1 MQLIKQLGLIISLL
15 IFLAQPSWGTSVA
28 GHVILTKGE
37 VSAIDANGTTRAL
50 KRRSQIFNGDT
61 IKTGPAASIQVR
73 FIDKALM
80 TIKANSE
87 MNIERYLLTQKE
99 NEPQKEQAI
108 MQLVKGGFRTIT
120 GTIGKG
126 DKSAYKVK
134 TPAASIGIRGTNYEV
149 QQESDGSFV
158 MGVYN
163 GGIRVENES
172 GIIEL
177 GEGADFNFTRVRPQ
191 SAPKGLLVPPPTL
204 AENEAT
210 QQNQEES
217 DEIASEDKS
226 NEDSTDGTIEETEE
240 EEPQSL
246 ASFDDTT
253 LNNENDSNINNA
265 IDTKLTDTIETT
277 VVNSG
282 LGTFDFKD
290 PYKGI
295 DASNINNPFDENIIT
310 DEQYALAKS
319 GRLGFIAVPVNFDF
333 GSEGTPTL
341 PLEEAMLES
350 MHTVNSIEQVDYN
363 GSNTTINIYY
373 DVLVPTTTNDV
384 TTYEK
389 EEYRIEIPITTQ
401 IEFLSDLSNAF
412 DEMSN
417 TDIKIYKE
425 TENSSTDVTGSIS
438 PHVYYDFSDA
448 AVTGEYAVSVSSVAA
463 SDEFVSSIELKI
475 NSDEPSLIQELYSQL
490 GADDVTSD
498 DEWYASSEIELIIA
512 DGSWDDQTNKPIM
525 LEVDEDDD
533 GNRIAVIR
541 KPDENNHVASSILD
555 YFNTDTQAA
564 TCGNGESG
572 NPSSCDIQVNN
583 VAGRSNISWGVWIT
597 EPEEDGEKILFDEIH
612 DDGTTESDTEDQI
625 LAFWIAAERADI
637 NQLTGSASFSASNL
651 DCTDASQCMGFA
663 DDGLV
668 KNLSANFNVNFN
680 TGDITNGNL
689 NFETSVDLES
699 EVSSTWD
706 VNFSGTMTNDAEF
719 STNSL
724 SGTVNEADETI
735 IGNIGGIF
743 VKPGDKFAGA
753 YNLGTTET
761 HKHAAGVF
769 TMDKK

>member
-15 IFLAQPSWGTSVA
+15 IFLAQPSWGASVA

-61 IKTGPAASIQVR
+61 IKTGPTASIQVR

-253 LNNENDSNINNA
+253 LNNENNSNINNA

-295 DASNINNPFDENIIT
+295 DASNINNPFDESIIT

-319 GRLGFIAVPVNFDF
+319 GRLGFVAVPVNFDF

-341 PLEEAMLES
+341 PLEEASLVSPEYS
-350 MHTVNSIEQVDYN
+350 SYTSFDFSND
-363 GSNTTINIYY
+363 NTTFTLSYEVYNATTQETDEYELSFVIDTENVMDGDVLTSITNALEDPAFEYRKNNETIIGVPPSDINITFDSGNYKY
-373 DVLVPTTTNDV
+373 
-384 TTYEK
+384 
-389 EEYRIEIPITTQ
+389 
-401 IEFLSDLSNAF
+401 EFLPDVGDDNFVLSMELHF
-412 DEMSN
+412 DE
-417 TDIKIYKE
+417 DPAKAAA
-425 TENSSTDVTGSIS
+425 TE
-438 PHVYYDFSDA
+438 A
-448 AVTGEYAVSVSSVAA
+448 
-463 SDEFVSSIELKI
+463 LQ
-475 NSDEPSLIQELYSQL
+475 QELGS
-490 GADDVTSD
+490 GTDFNDDD
-498 DEWYASSEIELIIA
+498 WYASSEIELIIA

-541 KPDENNHVASSILD
+541 KPDENNHVASSLLD
-555 YFNTDTQAA
+555 YFNSDTQSA